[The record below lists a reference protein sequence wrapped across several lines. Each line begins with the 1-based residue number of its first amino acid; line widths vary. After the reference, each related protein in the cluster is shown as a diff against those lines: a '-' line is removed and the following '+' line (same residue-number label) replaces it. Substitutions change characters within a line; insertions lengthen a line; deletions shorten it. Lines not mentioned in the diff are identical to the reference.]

1 VLIAML
7 LLSLMLKHFVAS
19 FSVFNF
25 LVYSAI
31 IYIAM
36 GGIGFFIS
44 VATRF
49 DWLTLAAVWL
59 GSHMLRS
66 LYGAKPGFVGKLV
79 QLLPPV
85 HKLDGVANGIITYR
99 SAPASDITWLLAYGM
114 LFFVLGLVLLKKG
127 QLAD

>member
-1 VLIAML
+1 MPRFSATA
-7 LLSLMLKHFVAS
+7 FV
-19 FSVFNF
+19 
-25 LVYSAI
+25 VYSAI

-59 GSHMLRS
+59 GSHMLRDV
-66 LYGAKPGFVGKLV
+66 YGQKPGLSGRLV
-79 QLLPPV
+79 QVLPPV
-85 HKLDGVANGIITYR
+85 HKLNDVANGIMSSG
-99 SAPASDITWLLAYGM
+99 SAAASDVVWLLGYGM
-114 LFFVLGLVLLKKG
+114 AFFVLGLVLLRKG